1 MLENIKIVEYED
13 KYKQEIIEFLINVAI
28 GEFGYTDWENYFRT
42 KDFSPYENGNGKFI
56 IALDR
61 NGKIIGTCA
70 GLKKTENT
78 IKLNTFYILKEYR
91 KCGLGNKMYNII
103 MEYILENKYKEIILC
118 TFEKFDIAIK
128 FYEKRGY
135 KLYETIDD
143 EFWYKKEL

>member
-13 KYKQEIIEFLINVAI
+13 KYKEKIIEFLISVAI
-28 GEFGYTDWENYFRT
+28 GEFEYNEWENYFRN
-42 KDFSPYENGNGKFI
+42 KDFSPYEKNQGKFI
-56 IALDR
+56 IALDK

-70 GLKKTENT
+70 ALKKAETT
-78 IKLNTFYILKEYR
+78 VKLNTFYIVSEYR
-91 KCGLGNKMYNII
+91 KCGLGNQMYKII
-103 MEYILENKYKEIILC
+103 MDYILECKYKEIILC

-143 EFWYKKEL
+143 ELWYKKEL